1 MRILNGFGKLVATK
15 QEVFHE
21 PVIQTTTPINPGN
34 NGEPLVDSDDRVDG
48 IHSTALMDA
57 QSISFV
63 IPINI
68 VKFFITELQTHGRI
82 IRPGQ
87 SIELGIVKD
96 DEYQTK
102 LVTLDERPTPPS
114 LPQRHNIEAPPVV
127 PQRLDFV
134 PFRPA

>member
-21 PVIQTTTPINPGN
+21 PVIQTTTPVNPGN
-34 NGEPLVDSDDRVDG
+34 NGEPLVDSDDRVAG

-68 VKFFITELQTHGRI
+68 VKFFITELQTQ
-82 IRPGQ
+82 P
-87 SIELGIVKD
+87 
-96 DEYQTK
+96 
-102 LVTLDERPTPPS
+102 
-114 LPQRHNIEAPPVV
+114 NN
-127 PQRLDFV
+127 
-134 PFRPA
+134 PARSVH